1 MTLQEALDWTDL
13 IVPRHDPFPDDEALV
28 TLAAEVRRLRSELA
42 EIREATDKLINSS
55 KQTL

>member
-28 TLAAEVRRLRSELA
+28 TLAAEVRRLR
-42 EIREATDKLINSS
+42 LILNAAPS
-55 KQTL
+55 QTL